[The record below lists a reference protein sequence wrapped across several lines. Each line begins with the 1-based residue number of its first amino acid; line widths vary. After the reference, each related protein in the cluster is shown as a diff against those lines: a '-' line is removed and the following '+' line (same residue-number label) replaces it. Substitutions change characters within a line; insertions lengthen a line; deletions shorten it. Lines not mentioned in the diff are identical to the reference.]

1 MTLYRQQQSSVPTV
15 SFVWL
20 LVMMVVPLVV
30 VVGGYQLLLN
40 PDELC

>member
-1 MTLYRQQQSSVPTV
+1 MTLYRQQQSSAPTV

-20 LVMMVVPLVV
+20 LVMMVVVLVG